1 MHTPVLKEE
10 ILQFLD
16 IKPNQNFIDCTA
28 GEGGHTLAIL
38 EKNGPKGKV
47 LAIDRDIRNISL
59 VEDKAKG
66 AGFKDRLVA
75 VNGSYVDL
83 ASIVK
88 KNNFNNIS
96 GIVFDLGLSSWH
108 IDDSGRGFT
117 FTKNEFL
124 DMRYSTE
131 NGITAWEIVNYWP
144 EEDISFILFNYGEEN
159 MAKKIAKEIADVR
172 KINKINKADE
182 LSDIVYRITKS
193 RKASARVFQALRIA
207 VNDELENISRVLPVA
222 FDLLEQNGKL
232 VAISFHSL
240 EDRIVKSF
248 FKEISDNAEIL
259 TKKPIVPSIK
269 ELKNNLR
276 SRSAKLRILI
286 KTKQ

>member
-131 NGITAWEIVNYWP
+131 NGITAWEIVNYWS

-159 MAKKIAKEIADVR
+159 MAKKIAKEIVDVR

>member
-131 NGITAWEIVNYWP
+131 NGITAWEIVNYWL

-240 EDRIVKSF
+240 EDRIVKMF
-248 FKEISDNAEIL
+248 FKEVGDNAEIL
-259 TKKPIVPSIK
+259 TKKPIVPSVK

>member
-131 NGITAWEIVNYWP
+131 NGITAWEIVNYWS

-193 RKASARVFQALRIA
+193 RKASVRVFQALRIA

-248 FKEISDNAEIL
+248 FKEISDNAKIL
-259 TKKPIVPSIK
+259 TKKPIIPSIK
-269 ELKNNLR
+269 EFKSNSR